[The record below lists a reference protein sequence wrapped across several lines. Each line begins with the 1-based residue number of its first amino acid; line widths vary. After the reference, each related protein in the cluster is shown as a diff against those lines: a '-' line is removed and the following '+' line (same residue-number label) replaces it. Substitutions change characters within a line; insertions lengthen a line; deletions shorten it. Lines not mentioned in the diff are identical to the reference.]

1 MAEPNEILYEK
12 QRQGA
17 LITLNRPE
25 AMNAATRPMIK
36 KLASALD
43 EAVADPEVRAIVLT
57 GAGRG
62 FCTGM
67 DQGGGP
73 GRRREIDWPYGV
85 RSGMTA
91 AGFIDEFR
99 GHHSFFVRLFEC
111 PKPVIGAINGW
122 AMGVGSWIA
131 LLTHITIASEHA
143 VFAQPEVRHGSNT
156 GFIWTLIA
164 GFKDGLRY
172 SLTGDHIDAQEA
184 RRIGLVCA
192 VVPHQQLLEECF
204 KLVERIALVP
214 PETVKLNLATAV
226 MGIQT
231 MGFRDAWTMDGQ
243 LSAAAHTML
252 REELRRP
259 LEETRKN
266 QGTKAYLQ
274 MRDGPFQ
281 PEPYGPRSR
290 KKAES

>member
-1 MAEPNEILYEK
+1 MAEPNEVLYDK
-12 QRQGA
+12 QREGV

-25 AMNAATRPMIK
+25 AMNAATRPMIR
-36 KLASALD
+36 KLSAALD
-43 EAVADPEVRAIVLT
+43 DAVADPEVRAIVLT

-91 AGFIDEFR
+91 SEFIDEFR
-99 GHHSFFVRLFEC
+99 GHHSLFMRMFEC
-111 PKPVIGAINGW
+111 EKPIIGAINGW
-122 AMGVGSWIA
+122 AMGVGSWMA
-131 LLTHITIASEHA
+131 LFTHVTIASEQA
-143 VFAQPEVRHGSNT
+143 VIAQPEVRHGSNT
-156 GFIWTLIA
+156 GFIWTLLA

-184 RRIGLVCA
+184 LRIGLVSK
-192 VVPHQQLLEECF
+192 VVPQDQLLEECF
-204 KLVERIALVP
+204 KIVERIALVP
-214 PETVKLNLATAV
+214 PQTVKLNLATAI
-226 MGIQT
+226 MGMQM
-231 MGFRDAWTMDGQ
+231 MGFRDAWTLDGQ
-243 LSAAAHTML
+243 LSAGAHTML

-266 QGTKAYLQ
+266 HGTKAYLQ
-274 MRDGPFQ
+274 MRDGAFQ
-281 PEPYGPRSR
+281 PEPFGPRA
-290 KKAES
+290 KKK

>member
-1 MAEPNEILYEK
+1 MSKPEEVLYEK
-12 QRQGA
+12 QRHGA

-36 KLASALD
+36 KLESVLE
-43 EAVADPEVRAIVLT
+43 EAAADADVRALVLT

-85 RSGMTA
+85 RSGLTA
-91 AGFIDEFR
+91 AEFIDDFR
-99 GHHSFFVRLFEC
+99 GHHSLFMKIFEC
-111 PKPVIGAINGW
+111 EKPIIGAINGW
-122 AMGVGSWIA
+122 AMGVGSWMA
-131 LLTHITIASEHA
+131 LFTHITVASEQA
-143 VFAQPEVRHGSNT
+143 VIAQPEVRHGSNT
-156 GFIWTLIA
+156 GFIWTLLA

-184 RRIGLVCA
+184 LRLGLVCK
-192 VVPHQQLLEECF
+192 VVAHEQLLEECF
-204 KLVERIALVP
+204 KIVERIALVP
-214 PETVKLNLATAV
+214 PETVKLNLATAI
-226 MGIQT
+226 MGVQV
-231 MGFRDAWTMDGQ
+231 MGFRDAWTLDGE

-259 LEETRKN
+259 LEDTRKN

-281 PEPYGPRSR
+281 PEPFGPRAR
-290 KKAES
+290 KRE

>member
-1 MAEPNEILYEK
+1 MADTELLYEK
-12 QRQGA
+12 QRGGV
-17 LITLNRPE
+17 LITFNRPE
-25 AMNAATRPMIK
+25 AMNAASRPMIQR
-36 KLASALD
+36 LESLLD
-43 EAVADPEVRAIVLT
+43 EAVADPEIRAIVLT

-67 DQGGGP
+67 DQSGGP

-85 RSGMTA
+85 RSGQTA
-91 AGFIDEFR
+91 SEFIDEFR
-99 GHHSFFVRLFEC
+99 GHHGLFMRIFEC
-111 PKPVIGAINGW
+111 EKPVIGAINGW
-122 AMGVGSWIA
+122 AMGVGSWMA
-131 LLTHITIASEHA
+131 MCTHVTIASERA

-156 GFIWTLIA
+156 GFIWTLLT

-184 RRIGLVCA
+184 LRIGLVCQ
-192 VVPHQQLLEECF
+192 VVPHDNLLDECF
-204 KLVERIALVP
+204 TIVERIAHVP
-214 PETVKLNLATAV
+214 PETVKLNLATAI
-226 MGIQT
+226 MGVQM
-231 MGFRDAWTMDGQ
+231 MGFRDAWTLDGQ

-281 PEPYGPRSR
+281 PEPFGPRAR
-290 KKAES
+290 KKD